1 MSLPRPRP
9 IMMLTGPRSLAMP
22 KECPEVHA
30 HDPLLPLEI
39 AKAVVAAAPAK

>member
-30 HDPLLPLEI
+30 HDPLEI